1 MARSIA
7 SFASIPSF
15 HQTRGPNFIDQKRM
29 KLLRNQEVGLMSHY
43 LGESEEDIW
52 INEVDRD
59 ARRDVQGDTM
69 GLEMK
74 VRY

>member
-1 MARSIA
+1 
-7 SFASIPSF
+7 
-15 HQTRGPNFIDQKRM
+15 
-29 KLLRNQEVGLMSHY
+29 MSHY